1 MNAQAQ
7 FCPNLA
13 CGARGQCGSGNI
25 IVHSRKRRRYRCTQ
39 CGQTFSARQGTM
51 YAGLR
56 SEETL
61 VTIVVTLLVF
71 GCPLQA
77 IVQAYGLDERT
88 VANWRDRAGKHAQ
101 AVHEGLVMQGQLDLG
116 HVQADE
122 MRIKGRGFIAWLG
135 MALMVSTRLWLGSV
149 VSVHR
154 DRCLAD
160 SLMARV
166 RRCAKSGCALLIC
179 VDGWRPYPNAI
190 LRTFRTK
197 VPRPKGERGRCHLR
211 VWPELGIAQII
222 KHTTAGFALTR
233 RIYYGTT
240 EFMVQQLFGSQG
252 GILPN
257 TAFIERLNATFRQR
271 LAPLVRRCRHA
282 AARLD
287 TLHTSLY
294 LLGTVYNFCTPH
306 HALRRPNFDSPDWPR
321 WLVQTPAMAAG
332 LTHHVWSITEL
343 LSFRVAPPP
352 FVPPKRRGRPPKS
365 LAVPSTS

>member
-1 MNAQAQ
+1 
-7 FCPNLA
+7 
-13 CGARGQCGSGNI
+13 
-25 IVHSRKRRRYRCTQ
+25 
-39 CGQTFSARQGTM
+39 M

-56 SEETL
+56 SDETL

-71 GCPLQA
+71 GCPVAA

-88 VANWRDRAGKHAQ
+88 VANWRERAGKHCQ
-101 AVHEGLVMQGQLDLG
+101 TVHEALVMQGKLALD

-122 MRIKGRGFIAWLG
+122 MRVKGRGFIAWMA
-135 MALMVSTRLWLGSV
+135 MALMVSTRLWLGGV
-149 VSVHR
+149 VSASR
-154 DRCLAD
+154 NRSLAD
-160 SLMARV
+160 DLMSKV
-166 RRCAKSGCALLIC
+166 RCCAQTGCALLVC
-179 VDGWRPYPNAI
+179 VDGWCAYPNAI

-197 VPRPKGERGRCHLR
+197 VPRAPGEKGRCHLQ
-211 VWPELGIAQII
+211 VWPELGIAQVI

-287 TLHTSLY
+287 TLPASLY

-306 HALRRPNFDSPDWPR
+306 QALRRPNFDQPDLPR
-321 WLVQTPAMAAG
+321 WCVQTPAMAAG
-332 LTHHVWSITEL
+332 LTDHIWSIAEL
-343 LSFRVAPPP
+343 LSFRVAPLP
-352 FVPPKRRGRPPKS
+352 FVLPKRRGRPPKS
-365 LAVPSTS
+365 LLVPSTS

>member
-1 MNAQAQ
+1 M
-7 FCPNLA
+7 
-13 CGARGQCGSGNI
+13 
-25 IVHSRKRRRYRCTQ
+25 
-39 CGQTFSARQGTM
+39 CGQTFSERHGTL

-56 SEETL
+56 TDERL

-71 GCPLQA
+71 GCPVPA

-88 VANWRDRAGKHAQ
+88 VASWRNRAGKQSQ
-101 AVHEGLVMQGQLDLG
+101 AVHEALVMQGKLALD

-122 MRIKGRGFIAWLG
+122 IRVKGRGFIAWVG

-160 SLMARV
+160 SLMACV

-222 KHTTAGFALTR
+222 KHTTTGFALTR

-294 LLGTVYNFCTPH
+294 LLGTAYNFCTPH
-306 HALRRPNFDSPDWPR
+306 QALRRPNFDSPNSPR
-321 WLVQTPAMAAG
+321 WLAQTPAMAAG
-332 LTHHVWSITEL
+332 ITDHVWSIAEL
-343 LSFRVAPPP
+343 LSFRVAPPL

-365 LAVPSTS
+365 LLLPSTT